1 MLVRFLLWVDFIL
14 ELLIFCELVSFE
26 GPLYV
31 QPWKW
36 TKIHNIF
43 VV

>member
-1 MLVRFLLWVDFIL
+1 MLVRFLLWVDFLL
-14 ELLIFCELVSFE
+14 ELLKFCDLVSFE
-26 GPLYV
+26 RPLYV